1 MLERVVGRIVVDRGR
16 DKDGRVGRQAAGT
29 VPLAAGER
37 HELLRGGVQL
47 LEQLLELPDVTLVL
61 PDLVL
66 PGLGRRRRPG
76 DGGRRRRTGG
86 RAEGPGERAVQV
98 GELPQGRRALHAGHQ
113 ARLRQPHPL
122 QQPSCCISA
131 AG

>member
-16 DKDGRVGRQAAGT
+16 DEDGRVGRQAAGA

-47 LEQLLELPDVTLVL
+47 LEQLLQLPHVTLVL

-66 PGLGRRRRPG
+66 PGLGRRRPAR
-76 DGGRRRRTGG
+76 GRRIGPL
-86 RAEGPGERAVQV
+86 RADRKSVV
-98 GELPQGRRALHAGHQ
+98 
-113 ARLRQPHPL
+113 
-122 QQPSCCISA
+122 
-131 AG
+131 